1 MSIKSGKRLSIFLN
15 CLHRNLESIFSFHG
29 FGEGRAGMGRAGMG
43 RVGNVRPGMP
53 WIPGMFGKV
62 NGCGCCCLWVVCTWT
77 DRAFLVVNVL
87 AQ

>member
-43 RVGNVRPGMP
+43 KGGKCEAWDAVDPGNVRDGQRLWLLLLM
-53 WIPGMFGKV
+53 
-62 NGCGCCCLWVVCTWT
+62 GCVHV
-77 DRAFLVVNVL
+77 D
-87 AQ
+87 

>member
-1 MSIKSGKRLSIFLN
+1 
-15 CLHRNLESIFSFHG
+15 
-29 FGEGRAGMGRAGMG
+29 MGRAGMG
-43 RVGNVRPGMP
+43 RVGKVRPGMP